1 MSKDTLIFVAFCV
14 FAFLVGMRMKQRWSD
29 WKKKKQPEERIN
41 KNQRSKAVPA
51 DEPPEVKARRLR
63 REGRVRFFTIAQ
75 LFLLGGLMFYMVP
88 ALVRDFMLPGR
99 VDATNIIL
107 RCLIIVFT
115 IYIFILGYVKVFRR
129 KNKGD
134 SEEQSGK

>member
-29 WKKKKQPEERIN
+29 WKKKKQPEERIS
-41 KNQRSKAVPA
+41 KNQRPKAVPA

-107 RCLIIVFT
+107 RCLIFVFT

>member
-51 DEPPEVKARRLR
+51 DEPPEVKTRRLR

-107 RCLIIVFT
+107 RCLIFVFT

-134 SEEQSGK
+134 SEEQGGK

>member
-29 WKKKKQPEERIN
+29 WKKKKRPEERIN
-41 KNQRSKAVPA
+41 KNQRSKAVHA

-63 REGRVRFFTIAQ
+63 RESRVRFFTIAQ
-75 LFLLGGLMFYMVP
+75 LFLLGGLMFYMFP

-107 RCLIIVFT
+107 RCLIFVFT
-115 IYIFILGYVKVFRR
+115 IYIFILGYMKVFRR

-134 SEEQSGK
+134 SEEQGGK

>member
-29 WKKKKQPEERIN
+29 WKKKKQPEERIS
-41 KNQRSKAVPA
+41 KNQRPKAVPA

-107 RCLIIVFT
+107 RCLIFVFT
-115 IYIFILGYVKVFRR
+115 ILHFY
-129 KNKGD
+129 
-134 SEEQSGK
+134 SGLRESLSPEK